1 MIASFSI
8 PQAVSKIMAE
18 KIAFHRY
25 KDAQRALSQLERSGC
40 QILGA
45 VMNKIDTKAD
55 KYYSFYYKHYGEYY
69 RRAEEENK

>member
-1 MIASFSI
+1 MSDI
-8 PQAVSKIMAE
+8 KMHRE
-18 KIAFHRY
+18 HFHSL
-25 KDAQRALSQLERSGC
+25 KEAGC

-69 RRAEEENK
+69 RRAEEEK

>member
-1 MIASFSI
+1 MVLFSLI
-8 PQAVSKIMAE
+8 EPGNV
-18 KIAFHRY
+18 RY

-55 KYYSFYYKHYGEYY
+55 KYYSFYYKHYGGILPSGG
-69 RRAEEENK
+69 RRE